1 MNKVPQPSIDMNPER
16 LQKTLPDR
24 PGVYLFKD
32 DAGTVIYVGKAKD
45 LRKRVLS
52 YFKAPGDLPH
62 KTALMMRWAEHL
74 DFIIT
79 STEKEAFILESNLIK
94 QFMPRYNIIL
104 RDDKQYPCLRLNVKE
119 PYPRLTIA
127 RRIKKDG
134 ALYFGPFSSAQSVRS
149 TLKVIDRVFQL
160 RKCKGRGLPQRAR
173 PCLNHQMDLCYGPCT
188 QDIPVSQYQAVLKQV
203 ILFLEGRS
211 EELIRHLERDMKD
224 ASENLE
230 FEKCARI
237 RDQIRAVKKTL
248 ERQHMV
254 SPRLEDQDIIGLAQH
269 EGLYQVVILF
279 VRRGYM
285 VGSRNYRFRNP
296 GGQPFEVMEA
306 FIKQYYHRES
316 FVPKQILISDPI
328 EDLRS
333 ITEWLC
339 DLAEKKVVIHRPI
352 RGEKLR
358 LVKMAVANAEN
369 LLAAH
374 LEPQDE
380 DMISRLQSVLKLQKA
395 PRWIEGLDISN
406 FKGDMAVGSVV
417 SFVDAFP
424 HTPGYRNYKIKRV
437 QGIDDYGM
445 MVELVSRR
453 ASKGQLPDL
462 FVVDGGK
469 GHLMAVKRALD
480 RQDLSHV
487 PEVVSIAK
495 AREGEAKK
503 SDKVFLVGRKNP
515 LKLKADHP
523 VLLLMMRIRDE
534 AHRRA
539 VGYYRKLSRKR
550 LRESELDRIP
560 GIGDRRKQLLF
571 KHFKDVDSIAKA
583 GVDELT
589 GVSGITQS
597 LAERISRFFQTRAI
611 PD

>member
-32 DAGTVIYVGKAKD
+32 DSGTVIYVGKAKD

-160 RKCKGRGLPQRAR
+160 RKCKGRGLPKRAR

-188 QDIPVSQYQAVLKQV
+188 QDIPVSQYQAVLRQV

-211 EELIRHLERDMKD
+211 GELIRHLEREMKE

-237 RDQIRAVKKTL
+237 RDQIRAVKKTV

-269 EGLYQVVILF
+269 EGLYQVVVLF

-285 VGSRNYRFRNP
+285 TGSRNYRFRNP
-296 GGQPFEVMEA
+296 GGQPSEVMEA

-316 FVPKQILISDPI
+316 FIPKQIIISDPI
-328 EDLRS
+328 EDLLS

-339 DLAEKKVVIHRPI
+339 DLAEKKVVIHRPR

-369 LLAAH
+369 LLEAQ
-374 LEPQDE
+374 LEPRDE
-380 DMISRLQSVLKLQKA
+380 DVISHLQSVLKLKKA
-395 PRWIEGLDISN
+395 PRRIEGLDISN
-406 FKGDMAVGSVV
+406 LKGDMAVGSVV
-417 SFVDAFP
+417 SFLDATP
-424 HTPGYRNYKIKRV
+424 HGPGYRNYKIKQV

-453 ASKGQLPDL
+453 VSKGQLPDL

-480 RQDLSHV
+480 RQGLSHI

-495 AREGEAKK
+495 AHEGEAEKR
-503 SDKVFLVGRKNP
+503 DKVFLVGRKNP
-515 LKLKADHP
+515 LKLNADHP

-539 VGYYRKLSRKR
+539 VGYHRKLSRNK
-550 LRESELDRIP
+550 LRESELDHIP
-560 GIGDRRKQLLF
+560 GVGARRKQLLF
-571 KHFKDVDSIAKA
+571 KHFKDLDSMARA
-583 GVDELT
+583 SVDELA
-589 GVSGITQS
+589 GVPGISQS
-597 LAERISRFFQTRAI
+597 LAERILRFLRTRAAS
-611 PD
+611 D